1 MIVPE
6 ANSVI
11 RVGDSV
17 RLVGTK
23 AKLRQFETMIGK
35 KSLVSLGDLSSN
47 LTTERLYVTKRFVLG
62 KTLGELNFEH
72 VYGTVATRITRT
84 GVEFAA
90 SNQARLQFGDLLF
103 VVGPAEG
110 VSKVGEMV
118 GNKTEALNSPHI
130 VPVFVGIMLGVIL
143 GSLPVTLPGMPAPV
157 RLGLAGG
164 PLLIALF
171 LSRIGR
177 IGPLIWYM
185 APGAN
190 LVIREIGIALFLA
203 CVGLKSG
210 SRLLEV
216 LLSGNGVSWLLG
228 GAFLTLVPLVIVGLV
243 ARRFLRFDY
252 PTICGVLAGSMTD
265 PPALAFATSFTKSD
279 RPLTAYAAVYPLV
292 MILRVFLVQIL
303 VLTLPM

>member
-1 MIVPE
+1 M
-6 ANSVI
+6 
-11 RVGDSV
+11 VG
-17 RLVGTK
+17 GK
-23 AKLRQFETMIGK
+23 AKLSQFETMIGK
-35 KSLVSLGDLSSN
+35 RSQINLTDVASN
-47 LTTERLYVTKRFVLG
+47 LTTERIYVTQRQVLG

-72 VYGTVATRITRT
+72 FYGTAVTRINRA
-84 GVEFAA
+84 GIEFAA
-90 SNQARLQFGDLLF
+90 SDQARLQFGDSLF

-110 VSKVGEMV
+110 VAKVSEMV
-118 GNKTEALNSPHI
+118 GNKTEALNLPHI

-143 GSLPVTLPGMPAPV
+143 GSLPISFPGMPAPV

-164 PLLIALF
+164 PLLVSLL
-171 LSRIGR
+171 LSRVGR

-190 LVIREIGIALFLA
+190 LVLRELGIALFLA
-203 CVGLKSG
+203 CVGLKAG

-216 LLSGNGVSWLLG
+216 LFSGNGVAWLVA
-228 GAFLTLVPLVIVGLV
+228 GAVLTLVPLMTVGLIS
-243 ARRFLRFDY
+243 RKFLRIDY

-265 PPALAFATSFTKSD
+265 PPALAFATSFTNSD